1 MRWRAYPKYKPSG
14 IDWLGNIPAE
24 WQSKRLK
31 YCVSRINEKVDGRES
46 DLPYTGL
53 EHIESWTGR
62 LLPSEETPTSEGQ
75 SSCFKPGDV
84 LFGKLRPYLAKVLR
98 ATADGICT
106 GELLVLRPNQVTQDY
121 LFNYMLARDFVAI
134 VDSSTYGAKM
144 PRANWEFIG
153 NLPMLLPPQDEQ
165 RAITAVLDRETERLD
180 ALIARK
186 ERQIELLQEKRAAL
200 ISHAVTKGLDPDAPM
215 KDSGVEW
222 LGEIPAHWEVGS
234 VRRYFSVELG
244 KMLNRST
251 EDGSGIMKPYIRA
264 ANVHWSGVELDISGV
279 NEMEFSPNQLDR
291 YRLQPGDLLVTEGG
305 VTVGRSTIWNGELDE
320 CYYQNSLNRVI
331 CLPGSPVSAKFL
343 YYWMYFTKIN
353 GYVDL
358 LAGKATFGHL
368 TNVMLKD
375 FLMPAPGGLE
385 QHAITQ
391 FLDRKTAEIDTLV
404 VKVQESIDILKEY
417 RTALISAAVT
427 GRIQVQRTSEVR
439 CT

>member
-1 MRWRAYPKYKPSG
+1 IGAVQ
-14 IDWLGNIPAE
+14 IPF
-24 WQSKRLK
+24 S
-31 YCVSRINEKVDGRES
+31 
-46 DLPYTGL
+46 T
-53 EHIESWTGR
+53 
-62 LLPSEETPTSEGQ
+62 
-75 SSCFKPGDV
+75 
-84 LFGKLRPYLAKVLR
+84 LA
-98 ATADGICT
+98 
-106 GELLVLRPNQVTQDY
+106 
-121 LFNYMLARDFVAI
+121 
-134 VDSSTYGAKM
+134 
-144 PRANWEFIG
+144 
-153 NLPMLLPPQDEQ
+153 EQ
-165 RAITAVLDRETERLD
+165 RAIAAFLDRETERLD
-180 ALIARK
+180 ALIAGK
-186 ERQIELLQEKRAAL
+186 ERQIEFLQEKRAAL
-200 ISHAVTKGLDPDAPM
+200 ISHAVTKGLDPTVQM
-215 KDSGVEW
+215 KDSGIEW
-222 LGEIPAHWEVGS
+222 LGEIPVHWEVGS
-234 VRRYFSVELG
+234 VKRYFSVELG

-305 VTVGRSTIWNGELDE
+305 VTVGRSIIWNGELDE

-331 CLPGSPVSAKFL
+331 SLPGSPVSAKFL

-391 FLDRKTAEIDTLV
+391 FLDRKTAEIDALI

-417 RTALISAAVT
+417 RTALISAAVA
-427 GRIQVQRTSEVR
+427 GKIDVRQEVA
-439 CT
+439 